1 VLADSGPLY
10 AALDPG
16 DTHHERAQHEL
27 TMLEAGELSVVAL
40 FPTLLESYTLVL
52 RRLGF
57 QVASGF
63 VKEMFLGS
71 VPLNPE
77 PDDYLKAARRVRTH
91 PDQPITLFDAV
102 LAVVS
107 DRLRLPVWTYDQH
120 FDVMAAEDW
129 RG

>member
-1 VLADSGPLY
+1 MVDSGPLY

-16 DTHHERAQHEL
+16 DAHHERAQREL
-27 TMLEAGELSVVAL
+27 TMLEAEKFSVVAL

-57 QVASGF
+57 QVASRF
-63 VKEMFLGS
+63 VREMLLGS

-77 PDDYLKAARRVRTH
+77 PDDYLQAARRVRTY

-107 DRLRLPVWTYDQH
+107 DRLHLPVWTYDRH
-120 FDVMAAEDW
+120 LDVMAAEVW